1 VTKSHQLLCM
11 PMLGVTLAWK
21 QRLADEAP
29 AAPLLPLLDQCAA
42 RLLQHYSA
50 VLRDRVDAIARCAT
64 NLGSSL
70 RSACRQHTADA
81 DSCQCH
87 VRFTTSS
94 LNTLHVLPFLAN
106 FVSMAERLETVLAEL
121 SEQPLDGFNRRCRL
135 AAAPQLLCNWI
146 QLTLS
151 ENRCAAAYRMLS
163 CPCTWWRVKTLRTQH
178 LTCLQV
184 MCRTPFLPQ
193 NR

>member
-1 VTKSHQLLCM
+1 MDTVSKSHQLLCM

-64 NLGSSL
+64 KSGLQWC
-70 RSACRQHTADA
+70 SACRRVRADA
-81 DSCQCH
+81 DLCQCR

-135 AAAPQLLCNWI
+135 PAAHQILCEWM
-146 QLTLS
+146 QTD
-151 ENRCAAAYRMLS
+151 A
-163 CPCTWWRVKTLRTQH
+163 V
-178 LTCLQV
+178 
-184 MCRTPFLPQ
+184 
-193 NR
+193 